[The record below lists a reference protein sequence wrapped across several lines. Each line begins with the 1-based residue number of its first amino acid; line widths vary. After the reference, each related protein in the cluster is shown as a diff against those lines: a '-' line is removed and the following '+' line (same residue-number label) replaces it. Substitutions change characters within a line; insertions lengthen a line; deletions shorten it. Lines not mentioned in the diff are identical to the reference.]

1 MARTRTIIRMNPA
14 CWPVPAGLAAG
25 VALLLALSLSQPSQR
40 SHPPGPR
47 PADRAV
53 AAPRSAPV
61 IALPSVQEG
70 RASEARRPLGLL
82 LPPRT
87 AASDLTRR
95 IENGEDVSARAAPV
109 APSGAPAPRR
119 PRIAVVIDDMGYD
132 RVQSARAVRLPVP
145 VTLSYL
151 PDAPEVGRQVRRARV
166 AGHEIMLHLP
176 MEANDPTQP
185 PERGVLSVSD
195 DEAVLRG
202 NLNRM
207 LGRFAG
213 FTGVNNHMGSRFTS
227 DRRRMDTVLA
237 ELKSRG
243 LFFLDSRTS
252 GRSVGSASAEDV
264 GISYAVR
271 DVFLDH
277 DPDPGLIRERIA
289 ETEEIAAR
297 FGQAIAIGHP
307 RPTTMDLVGPWLA
320 ELESRGFEIVPVAT
334 LLTHP
339 QPKRLARLATAE

>member
-1 MARTRTIIRMNPA
+1 MSRVRMEFRVNRA
-14 CWPVPAGLAAG
+14 YWPVPAGLAAG
-25 VALLLALSLSQPSQR
+25 AALLLAVSLAQPSKN
-40 SHPPGPR
+40 PPPR
-47 PADRAV
+47 PAKPV
-53 AAPRSAPV
+53 AETTRPAPV
-61 IALPSVQEG
+61 IALPDVRDERPRG
-70 RASEARRPLGLL
+70 KARPLGLL
-82 LPPRT
+82 LPPRS
-87 AASDLTRR
+87 AAADLTRR
-95 IENGEDVSARAAPV
+95 IENGEDVSDRRLRV
-109 APSGAPAPRR
+109 APSGDGVPRK

-132 RVQSARAVRLPVP
+132 RIQSARAVRLPVP

-151 PDAPEVGRQVRRARV
+151 PNAPDVGLQVRRARI

-176 MEANDPTQP
+176 MEANDRSQQ
-185 PERGVLSVSD
+185 PERVVLSVSD
-195 DEAVLRG
+195 DDAILRD

-207 LGRFAG
+207 LGRFGG

-227 DRRRMDTVLA
+227 DRRRMDVVLA

-252 GRSVGSASAEDV
+252 GRSVGSESAEDV
-264 GISYAVR
+264 GIPYAVR

-307 RPTTMDLVGPWLA
+307 RRTTMDLIGPWLA
-320 ELESRGFEIVPVAT
+320 EIERRGFEVVPVAT
-334 LLTHP
+334 LLTRP
-339 QPKRLARLATAE
+339 QPKRLARLATPE